1 MDIIDE
7 DLITT
12 DYIPFLSNDSV
23 SAYVLRLDKIHS
35 VISGNKW
42 FKLRFH
48 LQEAK
53 KNNFQTIVTFGGA
66 FSNHIVAA
74 AAACRSYG
82 FSSVGIIRGEAP
94 EVYSHTLKAAASYG
108 MKLIFI
114 SREAYKNK
122 IIPTPFN
129 SPEYYIIP
137 EGGYSRLGA
146 EGAATIPYNK
156 SLFHTVCCA
165 VGTGTMMAGL
175 LNGKSPHTA
184 IQGFSVLKNN
194 TGIEAEI
201 RNLLAKPDD
210 EISVNHHFHFGG
222 YAKHKP
228 ALITFMNTLY
238 AQTGIPTDFVYTGKL
253 FYGVQQLIKENYF
266 PKGSHILI
274 IHSGGLQGNFSLRK
288 GTLIF

>member
-7 DLITT
+7 DLIKT
-12 DYIPFLSNDSV
+12 DHVSFISNETV
-23 SAYVLRLDKIHS
+23 SAYVLRLDQIHP

-48 LQEAK
+48 LQKAREGHFK
-53 KNNFQTIVTFGGA
+53 TIVTFGGA
-66 FSNHIVAA
+66 FSNHIVAT

-82 FSSVGIIRGEAP
+82 FNSIGIIRGEAP
-94 EVYSHTLKAAASYG
+94 KEYSHTLKAAASYG
-108 MKLIFI
+108 MQLIFI

-122 IIPTPFN
+122 IIPEAIN
-129 SPEYYIIP
+129 EQEHYIIP
-137 EGGYSRLGA
+137 EGGYSRTGA
-146 EGAATIPYNK
+146 DGAATIPYNK
-156 SLFHTVCCA
+156 SMFDTVCCA

-175 LNGKSPHTA
+175 INGKSSNTE
-184 IQGFSVLKNN
+184 ILGISVLKNN
-194 TGIEAEI
+194 TGIETDI
-201 RNLLAKPDD
+201 RNLL
-210 EISVNHHFHFGG
+210 VNPNDTINIDHRFHFGG

-228 ALITFMNTLY
+228 ELIAFMNTLY
-238 AQTGIPTDFVYTGKL
+238 SQTGIPTDFVYTAKL

-266 PKGSHILI
+266 LKGSRILI

>member
-12 DYIPFLSNDSV
+12 DYIPFLSNDTV
-23 SAYVLRLDKIHS
+23 SAYVLRLDKVHP

-53 KNNFQTIVTFGGA
+53 KNNFKTIVTFGGA
-66 FSNHIVAA
+66 FSNHIVAT
-74 AAACRSYG
+74 AAACNSYG
-82 FSSVGIIRGEAP
+82 FHSVGIIRGEAP
-94 EVYSHTLKAAASYG
+94 EAYSHTLKAAAAYG
-108 MKLIFI
+108 MKLLFI

-137 EGGYSRLGA
+137 EGGYSYPGA
-146 EGAATIPYNK
+146 RGAATIPYNK
-156 SLFHTVCCA
+156 SSFNTVCCA
-165 VGTGTMMAGL
+165 VGTGTMIAGL
-175 LNGKSPHTA
+175 INSKSGSTK
-184 IQGFSVLKNN
+184 ISGFSVLKNN
-194 TGIEAEI
+194 TGLEAEI
-201 RNLLAKPDD
+201 RNLLVNPDD
-210 EISVNHHFHFGG
+210 EISINHHFHFGG

-228 ALITFMNTLY
+228 ELITFMNTFY
-238 AQTGIPTDFVYTGKL
+238 SQTGIPTDFVYTAKL

-266 PKGSHILI
+266 PKGSRILI
-274 IHSGGLQGNFSLRK
+274 VHSGGLQGNFSLRK